1 MVAEKEEKEE
11 EEKEEEKVLTTENI
25 TTIPEPQVREDYTK
39 LFPCEQVHALSINSF
54 IGFTSVLQ
62 D

>member
-25 TTIPEPQVREDYTK
+25 TPIPEPQVREDYTK
-39 LFPCEQVHALSINSF
+39 HFPSEQVHALSIN
-54 IGFTSVLQ
+54 
-62 D
+62 

>member
-1 MVAEKEEKEE
+1 MVAEKEEEE
-11 EEKEEEKVLTTENI
+11 EEEEEKVLTTENI
-25 TTIPEPQVREDYTK
+25 TTIPEPQVGEDYTK
-39 LFPCEQVHALSINSF
+39 HFPCEKVHALSINSF